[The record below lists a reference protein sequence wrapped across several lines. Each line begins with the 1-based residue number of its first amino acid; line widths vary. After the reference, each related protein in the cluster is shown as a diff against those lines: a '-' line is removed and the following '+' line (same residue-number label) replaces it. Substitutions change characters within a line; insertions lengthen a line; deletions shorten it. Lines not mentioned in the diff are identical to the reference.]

1 MVVIVS
7 IICAAGFVGVLPI
20 VLGLVVFGGGG
31 SGSQTQQVLKDAENR
46 VKATPDSIDALV
58 ALAALYRGANRTQ
71 DEAVTLQK
79 AIGVGAKNNDE
90 LQLLL
95 GGLSQQVGQRL
106 QVLQTYTKAHP
117 KDADAFLTY
126 GQTAETANQTT
137 VGAIGLSAGTAA
149 RTQGIDAAPERHRPR
164 WIDSKPRRRRR
175 PQPRPRRP
183 QPLRSPRDHPL
194 PRSGSRNR
202 PVVTSRAAG
211 R

>member
-7 IICAAGFVGVLPI
+7 IICAVGFVGVLPI

-31 SGSQTQQVLKDAENR
+31 TGSQTQQVLKDAENR

-79 AIGVGAKNNDE
+79 AMGVGAKNNNE

-95 GGLSQQVGQRL
+95 GGLSQLVGQRL
-106 QVLQTYTKAHP
+106 QVLQTYTKSHP

-126 GQTAETANQTT
+126 GQTAEAANQTLTARLAYQRALQLAPKGSTLSQNAKIALDRLKATPATPTPT
-137 VGAIGLSAGTAA
+137 VPTPTA
-149 RTQGIDAAPERHRPR
+149 TAPVTPG
-164 WIDSKPRRRRR
+164 
-175 PQPRPRRP
+175 
-183 QPLRSPRDHPL
+183 SP
-194 PRSGSRNR
+194 
-202 PVVTSRAAG
+202 VTP
-211 R
+211 

>member
-31 SGSQTQQVLKDAENR
+31 TGSQTQQVLKDAENR

-79 AIGVGAKNNDE
+79 AMGVGAKNNNE

-95 GGLSQQVGQRL
+95 GGLSQLVGQRL

-117 KDADAFLTY
+117 ADADAFLTY
-126 GQTAETANQTT
+126 GQTAESVNETLIARLSYQRALQLAPKGSALRQNAQTALARLKATPATPTPT
-137 VGAIGLSAGTAA
+137 VPTPTA
-149 RTQGIDAAPERHRPR
+149 TAPVTPG
-164 WIDSKPRRRRR
+164 
-175 PQPRPRRP
+175 
-183 QPLRSPRDHPL
+183 SP
-194 PRSGSRNR
+194 
-202 PVVTSRAAG
+202 VTP
-211 R
+211 

>member
-31 SGSQTQQVLKDAENR
+31 TGSQTQQVLKDAENR

-79 AIGVGAKNNDE
+79 AMGVGAKNNNE

-95 GGLSQQVGQRL
+95 GGLSQLVGQRL

-117 KDADAFLTY
+117 RDADAFLTY
-126 GQTAETANQTT
+126 GQTAETANQTLTARLAYQRALQLAPKGSTLSQNAKIALDRLKATPATPTPT
-137 VGAIGLSAGTAA
+137 VPTPTA
-149 RTQGIDAAPERHRPR
+149 TAPVTPG
-164 WIDSKPRRRRR
+164 
-175 PQPRPRRP
+175 
-183 QPLRSPRDHPL
+183 SP
-194 PRSGSRNR
+194 
-202 PVVTSRAAG
+202 VTP
-211 R
+211 

>member
-31 SGSQTQQVLKDAENR
+31 TGSQTQQVLKDAENR

-58 ALAALYRGANRTQ
+58 ALAGLYRGANRTQ

-79 AIGVGAKNNDE
+79 AMGVGAKNNNE

-95 GGLSQQVGQRL
+95 GGLSQLVGQRL

-126 GQTAETANQTT
+126 GQTAETANQTLTARLAYQRALQLAPKGSTLSQNAKIALDRLKATPATPTPT
-137 VGAIGLSAGTAA
+137 VPTPTA
-149 RTQGIDAAPERHRPR
+149 TAPVTPG
-164 WIDSKPRRRRR
+164 
-175 PQPRPRRP
+175 
-183 QPLRSPRDHPL
+183 SP
-194 PRSGSRNR
+194 
-202 PVVTSRAAG
+202 VTP
-211 R
+211 

>member
-58 ALAALYRGANRTQ
+58 TLAALYRGANRTQ

-79 AIGVGAKNNDE
+79 AMGVGPKNNDE

-95 GGLSQQVGQRL
+95 GGLSQLVGQRL

-126 GQTAETANQTT
+126 GQTAEAANQTLTARLAYQRAQQLAPKGSTLRQNAKIALDRLKATPATPTPT
-137 VGAIGLSAGTAA
+137 VPTPTA
-149 RTQGIDAAPERHRPR
+149 TAPVTPG
-164 WIDSKPRRRRR
+164 
-175 PQPRPRRP
+175 
-183 QPLRSPRDHPL
+183 SP
-194 PRSGSRNR
+194 
-202 PVVTSRAAG
+202 VTP
-211 R
+211 

>member
-7 IICAAGFVGVLPI
+7 IICAVGFVGVLPI

-31 SGSQTQQVLKDAENR
+31 TGSQTQQVLKDAENR

-79 AIGVGAKNNDE
+79 AMGVGAKNNNE

-95 GGLSQQVGQRL
+95 GGLSQLVGQRL
-106 QVLQTYTKAHP
+106 QVLQTYTKSHP

-126 GQTAETANQTT
+126 GQTAETANQTLTARLAYQRALQLAPKGSTLSQNTKIALDRLKATPATPTPT
-137 VGAIGLSAGTAA
+137 VPTPTA
-149 RTQGIDAAPERHRPR
+149 TAPVTPG
-164 WIDSKPRRRRR
+164 
-175 PQPRPRRP
+175 
-183 QPLRSPRDHPL
+183 SP
-194 PRSGSRNR
+194 
-202 PVVTSRAAG
+202 VTP
-211 R
+211 

>member
-58 ALAALYRGANRTQ
+58 TLAGLYRGANRTQ

-79 AIGVGAKNNDE
+79 AMGVGAKNNNE

-95 GGLSQQVGQRL
+95 GGLSQLVGQRL

-117 KDADAFLTY
+117 ADADAFLTY
-126 GQTAETANQTT
+126 GQTAESVNETLIARLSYQRALQLAPKGSALRQNAQTALARLKATPATPTPT
-137 VGAIGLSAGTAA
+137 VPTPTA
-149 RTQGIDAAPERHRPR
+149 TAPVTPG
-164 WIDSKPRRRRR
+164 
-175 PQPRPRRP
+175 
-183 QPLRSPRDHPL
+183 SP
-194 PRSGSRNR
+194 
-202 PVVTSRAAG
+202 VTP
-211 R
+211 

>member
-58 ALAALYRGANRTQ
+58 SLAALYRGANRTQ

-79 AIGVGAKNNDE
+79 AMGVGVKNNDE

-95 GGLSQQVGQRL
+95 GGLAQQVGQRL

-126 GQTAETANQTT
+126 GQTAETVGQTT
-137 VGAIGLSAGTAA
+137 TARLA
-149 RTQGIDAAPERHRPR
+149 YQRAQQLAPKGSTLRQNATTALDRLKATPAAPTPVA
-164 WIDSKPRRRRR
+164 PT
-175 PQPRPRRP
+175 PTATGPVTPG
-183 QPLRSPRDHPL
+183 SP
-194 PRSGSRNR
+194 
-202 PVVTSRAAG
+202 VTP
-211 R
+211 